1 MVMKSELTD
10 SARKM
15 RKLPT
20 EAERI
25 MWGLLRGSQL
35 DGMKFRRQ
43 TPIGP
48 YIADFVCFDA
58 KLIVECDGGQHADS
72 THDSRRDAWLRSQ
85 GFTILRFWNG
95 EVIENTLGVTAT
107 ILRDRPK

>member
-1 MVMKSELTD
+1 MGLKSDLT
-10 SARKM
+10 SNARKM

-20 EAERI
+20 EAERV
-25 MWGLLRGSQL
+25 MWRLLRNEQL
-35 DGMKFRRQ
+35 DHMKFRRQ

-48 YIADFVCFDA
+48 YIADFVCFDR

-72 THDSRRDAWLRSQ
+72 AHDAKRDAWLRSQ

-95 EVIENTLGVTAT
+95 EVIENPRGVLDT

>member
-1 MVMKSELTD
+1 
-10 SARKM
+10 M

-25 MWGLLRGSQL
+25 MWRLLRGHQL
-35 DGMKFRRQ
+35 AGMKFRRQ
-43 TPIGP
+43 GQIED
-48 YIADFVCFDA
+48 YIADFVCFEA
-58 KLIVECDGGQHADS
+58 KLIIECDGGQHADS
-72 THDSRRDAWLRSQ
+72 EYDARRDAWLRSQ

-95 EVIENTLGVTAT
+95 EVIENPTGVLDT

>member
-10 SARKM
+10 SARTM
-15 RKLPT
+15 RRLPT
-20 EAERI
+20 EAERV
-25 MWGLLRGSQL
+25 MWGLLRGRQL

-43 TPIGP
+43 APIGP

-72 THDSRRDAWLRSQ
+72 AHDSHRDAWLRSRD
-85 GFTILRFWNG
+85 FTILRFWNG
-95 EVIENTLGVTAT
+95 EVIENPLGVTAT

>member
-1 MVMKSELTD
+1 MVMKSDLTD

-25 MWGLLRGSQL
+25 MWGLLRNQQL
-35 DGMKFRRQ
+35 GGMTFRRQ

-58 KLIVECDGGQHADS
+58 RLIIEGDGGQHADS
-72 THDSRRDAWLRSQ
+72 ARDSRRDACSDHRASRS
-85 GFTILRFWNG
+85 
-95 EVIENTLGVTAT
+95 
-107 ILRDRPK
+107 